1 MDERLEHVE
10 APDRADAGIVKLC
23 LPKAAPVPQHREEN
37 LPGVFVPTGH
47 GTRTAFRR
55 LASVAA
61 DRRRAVLV
69 VREID
74 LREDLD
80 HGSPAR
86 FHDPDVVLR
95 VEATV
100 PERENGPAPAPFVGL
115 LRERESLQIT
125 LFVLTQ
131 SGQRVVLP
139 RRYGMTGSLSYG
151 RRARAR
157 DKVAEAAYD
166 SRVDTERGV
175 RAADERSRS

>member
-10 APDRADAGIVKLC
+10 APDRADAGTVKLC
-23 LPKAAPVPQHREEN
+23 LPEAAPVPQHREED
-37 LPGVFVPTGH
+37 LPGVFVPIGH

-61 DRRRAVLV
+61 DRRRAVFVL
-69 VREID
+69 REID

-86 FHDPDVVLR
+86 LDDPDVVLR
-95 VEATV
+95 VEATA

-131 SGQRVVLP
+131 SDQRLVLP
-139 RRYGMTGSLSYG
+139 SRQHARGRHGQAPGATLPSSLDTLGS
-151 RRARAR
+151 
-157 DKVAEAAYD
+157 
-166 SRVDTERGV
+166 
-175 RAADERSRS
+175 